1 MNEKQIFNILENFNV
16 VVHYQPILCN
26 KSKSLHKHEAL
37 MRLTDGAEIILP
49 DVFMQKSKEHGT
61 YNELSKKMILI
72 VFSDLK
78 KYKFLNVS
86 INISM
91 LNIVDI
97 EFCKFLFLE
106 LKSIQNLERITLEFI
121 ETDKIDFKRAVIF
134 LNELK
139 KIGIKISID
148 DFGTGYSNFENLLHF
163 DFDYLKIDG
172 QIIKNIHNKKNES
185 IVHSF
190 LSFCKIH
197 DVKIIA
203 EHVEN
208 ESIYNKVCELDI
220 EFSQGFYVAKPSA
233 NLIREITLK
242 KRGL

>member
-1 MNEKQIFNILENFNV
+1 MDEKQIFNILENFDV

-26 KSKSLHKHEAL
+26 KSKSLHKYEAL
-37 MRLTDGAEIILP
+37 MRLTDGVEIILP
-49 DVFMQKSKEHGT
+49 DVFMQKSKELGAY

-78 KYKFLNVS
+78 KYEFLNVS

-91 LNIVDI
+91 LNIVNI

-121 ETDKIDFKRAVIF
+121 ETDKIDFKRAVVF
-134 LNELK
+134 LNEVK

-172 QIIKNIHNKKNES
+172 QIIKNIHKKKNES
-185 IVHSF
+185 IVYSI

-208 ESIYNKVCELDI
+208 ETIYNKVCELDI
-220 EFSQGFYVAKPSA
+220 EFSQGFYIGKPSI
-233 NLIREITLK
+233 NLTREIVF
-242 KRGL
+242 